1 MTTPTPKPDATVAST
16 QDGIVGGVNPLFLV
30 VVGDGVFAT
39 SALPAQGLAVIG
51 RAADSDV
58 RIDDISI
65 SRNHAVL
72 HLGTTLQVSDTDSA
86 NGTWV
91 RDERIPP
98 NTPTEI
104 KINEAIR
111 VGAVTVIVQRRAQK
125 LRTRRLRT
133 HGYFE
138 NRLEDECARA
148 ARHGSHFVLVHIV
161 LDLGRSPAP
170 TVTSLDDTPPAT
182 DRRRGRS
189 KTDHDATPC
198 PQEADVLE
206 LLVGVL
212 REGDVVAEYAP
223 GEIEILLLDA
233 APELMARVIRRLEAA
248 LISHHI
254 DAQIGSSWYPRDGR
268 EPSTLAARVRARAH
282 GTATEPTLE
291 VGAIV
296 VADERMTALHELVAR
311 VAAADISVLLQ
322 GETGVGKEVIADR
335 IHRLSSRASKPFLR
349 LNCAALTETLLESE
363 LFGHERGSFTGATQ
377 SKQGLLEIAEGGV
390 IFLDEVGELHASTQA
405 KLLRVLDER
414 KLLRVGGLT
423 PRSIDVRIVS
433 ATNRD
438 LEAEVARGT
447 FRLDLLYRL
456 NAMSIIIPPL
466 RERPNEIVAL
476 AQRFLDEI
484 ARKLQRSIPQIS
496 ADALALLRSYSWP
509 GNVRELRNMM
519 ERAVVLSTSDEIGV
533 IDLPEEKMRMTFEAS
548 RQFWDTPAP
557 MPAASSN
564 GSWERTP
571 PGGTMALPTPGRP
584 SSNGW
589 ERPTGPLPR
598 VAAPEGGDA
607 DDERQKVVD
616 ALESCAGNQTH
627 AAKLL
632 GVSRRTLINKIEK
645 YGVLRPRKR

>member
-1 MTTPTPKPDATVAST
+1 MNPTPKPDATVANEAAT
-16 QDGIVGGVNPLFLV
+16 GAEPLFLV
-30 VVGDGVFAT
+30 IVGDGVFAT
-39 SALPAQGLAVIG
+39 AALPAQGVAVIG

-72 HLGTTLQVSDTDSA
+72 HLGAKLMISDTDSA

-91 RDERIPP
+91 RDERIVP
-98 NTPTEI
+98 NAEVEI
-104 KINEAIR
+104 RINEAVR
-111 VGAVTVIVQRRAQK
+111 VGSVTVIVQRRTQK

-133 HGYFE
+133 HEYFE

-148 ARHGSHFVLVHIV
+148 LRHGSHFVLVHIV
-161 LDLGRSPAP
+161 LGENVIPAQPSPI
-170 TVTSLDDTPPAT
+170 SLDDTPPVRDGGARMRRAAT
-182 DRRRGRS
+182 EHDRPGVVQ
-189 KTDHDATPC
+189 A
-198 PQEADVLE
+198 PQAEVLE
-206 LLVGVL
+206 LLAGVL

-248 LISHHI
+248 LTAHRV
-254 DAQIGSSWYPRDGR
+254 AARIGSSWYPRDGR
-268 EPSTLAARVRARAH
+268 EPSTLAARARGRAH
-282 GTATEPTLE
+282 GTATEPAMD
-291 VGAIV
+291 VGSIV

-322 GETGVGKEVIADR
+322 GETGVGKEVVAER

-363 LFGHERGSFTGATQ
+363 LFGHERGAFTGATQ
-377 SKQGLLEIAEGGV
+377 TKLGLLEVAEGGV
-390 IFLDEVGELHASTQA
+390 IFLDEVGELQASTQA

-466 RERPNEIVAL
+466 RERPNEIDAL
-476 AQRFLDEI
+476 AQRFLHGI
-484 ARKLQRSIPQIS
+484 AEKLQRAVPQIS
-496 ADALALLRSYSWP
+496 PEALALLKSYAWP

-519 ERAVVLSTSDEIGV
+519 ERAVVLATGDV
-533 IDLPEEKMRMTFEAS
+533 IDVGDLPEEKMRMTFEAS
-548 RQFWDTPAP
+548 QQFWDSATPTP
-557 MPAASSN
+557 VP
-564 GSWERTP
+564 GSLSAGTWERTP
-571 PGGTMALPTPGRP
+571 PGGTMPPPMRSPAP
-584 SSNGW
+584 GW
-589 ERPTGPLPR
+589 ERPTAPMK
-598 VAAPEGGDA
+598 AAPPDGDA
-607 DDERQKVVD
+607 DEERQKVID
-616 ALESCAGNQTH
+616 ALEACAGNQTH